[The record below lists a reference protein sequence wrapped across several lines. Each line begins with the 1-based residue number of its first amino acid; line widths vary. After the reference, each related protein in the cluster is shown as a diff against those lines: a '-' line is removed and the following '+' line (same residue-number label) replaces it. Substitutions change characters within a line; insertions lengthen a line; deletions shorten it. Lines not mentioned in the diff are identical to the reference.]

1 LNIKPVDSVWQFK
14 KAARLAAVHVE
25 NIGKDDGRKRRHT
38 LKTTSATDGNSG
50 GGTRGTECGTNDT
63 LKKKT
68 KSLIH
73 SPQNIPSHAEMFYE
87 LFV

>member
-1 LNIKPVDSVWQFK
+1 M
-14 KAARLAAVHVE
+14 AVHVE

-68 KSLIH
+68 K
-73 SPQNIPSHAEMFYE
+73 
-87 LFV
+87 V